1 MRMKSSGGAGR
12 LWALLLG
19 ALGGVTGFCASNQ
32 GDSTNVVSVPAA
44 PGMTVSQQAAPS
56 DSPPEEGEDTP
67 LPSSPSQDSPYQA
80 IMGRNAFGLRPVPP
94 PAPPPETPV
103 NVIPSA
109 LKLTGIT
116 TLIGKRAMFLVQEP
130 NKKEAVYSDLL
141 REGDKDGSITN
152 LEVLHIDDLT
162 GEVKVVYGGK
172 EMTLNFA
179 QNGIQPPVGAAP
191 TAPGAGPGAIPGR
204 PGGVPTIA
212 PPPVP
217 GQQPVATVTTAQV
230 PSGAVATFPPGISGA
245 GSSGLRSIPTRPT
258 RLGGGS
264 LGSSGAASGVS
275 NVPEPQPVFQGTPEQ
290 QLQTIV
296 DQSTRL
302 EQNGIPMPP
311 VPGPVTG
318 PGGNLDPNL
327 PPAPPA
333 LPY

>member
-1 MRMKSSGGAGR
+1 MKSSGGVGW
-12 LWALLLG
+12 LWGLLLG
-19 ALGGVTGFCASNQ
+19 GLGGMAGFCASNQ
-32 GDSTNVVSVPAA
+32 GDLTNAVSVPAA
-44 PGMTVSQQAAPS
+44 PEMTVSQQAAPG
-56 DSPPEEGEDTP
+56 DSTPEEVDDNP
-67 LPSSPSQDSPYQA
+67 VPSGPSQDSPYQA
-80 IMGRNAFGLRPVPP
+80 IMGRNAFGLRPIPP
-94 PAPPPETPV
+94 PAPPPEVPV

-130 NKKEAVYSDLL
+130 SKKEAVYSDLL

-191 TAPGAGPGAIPGR
+191 TTAPGAVPGAVPGR
-204 PGGVPTIA
+204 PGAVATVA
-212 PPPVP
+212 PPPFP
-217 GQQPVATVTTAQV
+217 GQQPTATVTTAQGL
-230 PSGAVATFPPGISGA
+230 SGASATFPPGISGA

-258 RLGGGS
+258 RLGGGTP
-264 LGSSGAASGVS
+264 GSSGGVQGVS
-275 NVPEPQPVFQGTPEQ
+275 NVPEAQPVFQGTPEQ

-296 DQSTRL
+296 EQSTRL
-302 EQNGIPMPP
+302 EHGGIPMPP
-311 VPGPVTG
+311 VPGGAPG
-318 PGGNLDPNL
+318 PGGNLDPNF